1 MGLVDI
7 KKMTLI
13 AGEACAWPAASS
25 SMAWDVVVVGEG
37 LVGEGDVSSQEMPT
51 ASRDVSHGVHGMCGA
66 PGAAVGEGVWCP
78 SSLLQNPSPS
88 LHVGNGVETR
98 RSFQEEHLW
107 SGGSVFPLPRGKTE
121 PGGKFVFLNL
131 FFFSCLF

>member
-1 MGLVDI
+1 M
-7 KKMTLI
+7 
-13 AGEACAWPAASS
+13 
-25 SMAWDVVVVGEG
+25 VGEG

-98 RSFQEEHLW
+98 RSFQEEHL
-107 SGGSVFPLPRGKTE
+107 
-121 PGGKFVFLNL
+121 
-131 FFFSCLF
+131 